1 MEAGGEEDGEQLTP
15 GQAGGGQVD
24 GGEAGEAVGQQL
36 AGDGVSVHVGP
47 GELQL
52 LDLVAPDDL
61 GEDGGEMAGAK
72 TSVPEVE
79 MSDSQDR

>member
-1 MEAGGEEDGEQLTP
+1 MLSLLLDAHIT
-15 GQAGGGQVD
+15 
-24 GGEAGEAVGQQL
+24 
-36 AGDGVSVHVGP
+36 
-47 GELQL
+47 ELQL

-79 MSDSQDR
+79 MSDGQDRQLEDVWRDLELGTMI